1 MTQDEKKHE
10 LRKALADF
18 FTNPAVLAMWR
29 GHIKRKGLSAED
41 AEEVVGWL
49 RLWAKGGSK

>member
-1 MTQDEKKHE
+1 MTKDEKKHE

-29 GHIKRKGLSAED
+29 GHIKRKGLSSED

-49 RLWAKGGSK
+49 KLWANGGSK